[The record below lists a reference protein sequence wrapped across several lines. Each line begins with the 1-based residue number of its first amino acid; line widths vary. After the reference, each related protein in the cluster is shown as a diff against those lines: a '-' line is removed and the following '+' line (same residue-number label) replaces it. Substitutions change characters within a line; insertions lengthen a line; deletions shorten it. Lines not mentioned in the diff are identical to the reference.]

1 MANANHA
8 TPLADGQGAGLLQV
22 GRTDLTKPIITIAV
36 LAASLVIL
44 VLFGGEQVFPESI
57 TRRFAFVDWV
67 NQAEEWLQANFRWL
81 TRGISDGILLL
92 LEPLEEFLWFAPWPV
107 VVLSFALPAL
117 AYGGLRLMLLTIF
130 CIVLWAGFGM
140 WDDAMTT
147 LAMMIVAVSICVLTG
162 IATGVL
168 CARSDTVEALV
179 RPILDTMQV
188 MPAFVYLL
196 PAIFF
201 FGTNAAAATIA
212 VMIYAFPP
220 VVRLTNLGIRQVPP
234 TMMEAATS
242 YGATRWQLLTK
253 VQVPQAMP
261 SILLG
266 INQTIMMALALAV
279 FSTFVG
285 AGGGLGDQVWKAIT
299 KLKVGWSLEGGLCIV
314 TMAIVFD
321 RLSQAM
327 SKPPETI
334 KLAPGE
340 MLFRLLPQ
348 SWEKFAPCRW
358 VESGIDLI
366 WQGTAA
372 PGRALAAAGGEWVAR
387 HIHLVMGAC
396 ILSAIYLIDAWFW
409 SVGSYPRA
417 WEFSIREPVDAA
429 IDWLTVNPAFI
440 VVTKTMK
447 AWMYLY
453 FLNPLDHFLTHLPW
467 WYVAA
472 LFTGGVWMAA
482 GWRLALAVLV
492 SLMFCGAAGL
502 WDLTLY
508 TFAGTV
514 VSVVF
519 CLLFGI
525 PLGIWAA
532 NSKIVD
538 GVLRPILD
546 LMQTIPTFVYLIPA
560 LFFFGGSPT
569 TAIFATVIYA
579 IPPIIRTTALGLK
592 QVPAD
597 IEEVTRSFGSTRLQA
612 LWKAKLPLASPSIML
627 GINQTII
634 MALAMQTVT
643 PLVAGLGLGK
653 EVYDAMN
660 TADTG
665 KGLAAGIGIA
675 LMAIMLDRLS
685 HAMTANQR
693 RALGLS

>member
-1 MANANHA
+1 MAS
-8 TPLADGQGAGLLQV
+8 TTEQAGRRIMV
-22 GRTDLTKPIITIAV
+22 GGTDLTK
-36 LAASLVIL
+36 LVIAIGVL
-44 VLFGGEQVFPESI
+44 VASIILLLVAGGEQTYPTALTENF
-57 TRRFAFVDWV
+57 TFADWV
-67 NQAEEWLQANFRWL
+67 NDAETWLKDNYRWL
-81 TRGISDGILLL
+81 TRGISDFILAF
-92 LEPLEEFLWFAPWPV
+92 LEPLEEFLWFAPWPA
-107 VVLSFALPAL
+107 VVLAFALPGL
-117 AYGGLRLMLLTIF
+117 AFGGLRLMLLCIF
-130 CIVLWAGFGM
+130 GVLIWAAFGV

-147 LAMMIVAVSICVLTG
+147 LSMMIVAVVICVITG
-162 IATGVL
+162 VATGVL

-234 TMMEAATS
+234 TMIEAATS
-242 YGATRWQLLTK
+242 YGSTRWQLLTK
-253 VQVPQAMP
+253 VQIPQALP

-266 INQTIMMALALAV
+266 VNQTIMMALALAV

-299 KLKVGWSLEGGLCIV
+299 KLKVGWSLEAGLCIV

-327 SKPPETI
+327 SKPAETI

-348 SWEKFAPCRW
+348 SWEPHAAARW
-358 VESGIDLI
+358 VETGINAF
-366 WQGTAA
+366 WQVCAY
-372 PGRALAAAGGEWVAR
+372 PGRMLTRYGGDLVVGR
-387 HIHLVMGAC
+387 VHLIMGAL
-396 ILSAIYLIDAWFW
+396 IIFAIFVIDSIW
-409 SVGSYPRA
+409 SFGSYPRA
-417 WEFSIREPVDAA
+417 WEFSIREPVDTA
-429 IDWLTVNPAFI
+429 IDWLVVNPAFI
-440 VVTKTMK
+440 AVTKTMK

-453 FLNPLDHFLTHLPW
+453 FLNPLDQFLTHLPW
-467 WYVAA
+467 WYVTA
-472 LFTGGVWMAA
+472 LFVGGTYLAA
-482 GWRLALAVLV
+482 GWRLALAVLIALV
-492 SLMFCGAAGL
+492 FCGAAGL
-502 WDLTLY
+502 WDLTMY

-519 CLLFGI
+519 CLIFGI

-532 NSKIVD
+532 NSKAVD
-538 GVLRPILD
+538 ALLRPILD

-579 IPPIIRTTALGLK
+579 IPPIIRTTALGLR
-592 QVPAD
+592 QVPV
-597 IEEVTRSFGSTRLQA
+597 EVDEVARSFGSTPVQS

-660 TADTG
+660 TANTG

-685 HAMTANQR
+685 AAMTANQR

>member
-1 MANANHA
+1 MAS
-8 TPLADGQGAGLLQV
+8 TTEQTGGMPRLKIGGA
-22 GRTDLTKPIITIAV
+22 DLTGVAIAV
-36 LAASLVIL
+36 VVLVVSLIL
-44 VLFGGEQVFPESI
+44 LLTVGAEQTYPRALTEN
-57 TRRFAFVDWV
+57 FAFVEGV
-67 NQAEEWLQANFRWL
+67 NQTEDWLKENYRWL
-81 TRGISDGILLL
+81 TRGISDAILAVLD
-92 LEPLEEFLWFAPWPV
+92 PLEEFLWFAPWPAV
-107 VVLSFALPAL
+107 ILAFALPAL
-117 AYGGLRLMLLTIF
+117 AYSGLRLMLVTMF
-130 CIVLWAGFGM
+130 GVWLWAGFGM

-147 LAMMIVAVSICVLTG
+147 LAMIIVAVTICLITG
-162 IATGVL
+162 TATGVL
-168 CARSDTVEALV
+168 CARSNTAEAII

-201 FGTNAAAATIA
+201 FGTNAASATIA

-220 VVRLTNLGIRQVPP
+220 IVRLTNLGIRQVPP
-234 TMMEAATS
+234 TMIEAATS
-242 YGATRWQLLTK
+242 YGTTRWQLLTK
-253 VQVPQAMP
+253 VQIPQAMP

-266 INQTIMMALALAV
+266 VNQTIMMALALAV

-299 KLKVGWSLEGGLCIV
+299 KLKVGWSLEAGLCIV

-327 SKPPETI
+327 SKPAETL

-348 SWEKFAPCRW
+348 SWEPNAAAR
-358 VESGIDLI
+358 LI
-366 WQGTAA
+366 ETAISA
-372 PGRALAAAGGEWVAR
+372 IWNVLAWPGRSLASVGGDWVAR
-387 HIHLVMGAC
+387 NVHLVMGAL
-396 ILSAIYLIDAWFW
+396 IIAAIYVIDAIWAF
-409 SVGSYPRA
+409 GSYPRG
-417 WEFSIREPVDAA
+417 WEVSIREPVDQA
-429 IDWLTVNPAFI
+429 IDWLIVNPTFI
-440 VVTKTMK
+440 TITKTMK

-453 FLNPLDHFLTHLPW
+453 FLNPLDQFLTHLPW
-467 WYVAA
+467 WYVTA
-472 LFTGGVWMAA
+472 LFVGGTFLAA

-492 SLMFCGAAGL
+492 SLIFCGAAGL
-502 WDLTLY
+502 WDLTMY
-508 TFAGTV
+508 TFAGTT

-519 CLLFGI
+519 CLIMGI
-525 PLGIWAA
+525 PIGIWAA

-538 GVLRPILD
+538 AIVRPILD
-546 LMQTIPTFVYLIPA
+546 LMQTIPSFVYLIPA

-579 IPPIIRTTALGLK
+579 IPPIIRTTALGLR
-592 QVPAD
+592 QVPVEID
-597 IEEVTRSFGSTRLQA
+597 EVARSFGSNPVQA

-660 TADTG
+660 TANTG

-675 LMAIMLDRLS
+675 LMAIMLDRLTN
-685 HAMTANQR
+685 AMTANQR
-693 RALGLS
+693 RALGLA